1 MTAPDKCSHC
11 GWNHPT
17 PSELPLRGRLAA
29 LIRSIHYHGSPP
41 DVRLQD
47 DVDRDVDDILALSD
61 ARVAEAVEQATTFPF
76 TGETKVCPTCHHCPT
91 DAWFDAR
98 QRAVAEAVREERE
111 ACATIADEQCPSADE
126 VKRYDLVP
134 GTPSSLAYMKPYPD
148 GKWVPYDQHSAESDA
163 RVAEAV
169 REERERCAKVAAAD
183 DAHFSARR
191 IAAAIRARN
200 SAPSQTQVRRADK

>member
-1 MTAPDKCSHC
+1 M
-11 GWNHPT
+11 
-17 PSELPLRGRLAA
+17 PLRGRLAA

-169 REERERCAKVAAAD
+169 REFAD
-183 DAHFSARR
+183 WVEKRTGVTDDESNDYGIRFWVNEYT
-191 IAAAIRARN
+191 AAIRAGG
-200 SAPSQTQVRRADK
+200 DK